1 MAIKELSNV
10 QIKSGSDWYKL
21 CPFPVGYIYM
31 GYTSTSPATTY
42 GGTWSSISGGRYFRA
57 AAANDANG
65 SNTIKIENM
74 PSHSHKLQEGS
85 QEKYTGW
92 TGPGGDRLMYGQMA
106 AGRTIWEFIKQD
118 TTSVG
123 GGQGFLS
130 NISKRICLETYR
142 LKSIRS
148 EVVLQPKEKNSLTSI
163 SWMEVSDNGNN
174 TR

>member
-57 AAANDANG
+57 AAANNANG
-65 SNTIKIENM
+65 SNYITTDNM

-85 QEKYTGW
+85 REKYTGW

-106 AGRTIWEFIKQD
+106 AGRTIWEFINQN

-123 GGQGFLS
+123 GARRFIQH
-130 NISKRICLETYR
+130 IKTYM
-142 LKSIRS
+142 LGD
-148 EVVLQPKEKNSLTSI
+148 VLLNFYLLDGGE
-163 SWMEVSDNGNN
+163 
-174 TR
+174 R

>member
-74 PSHSHKLQEGS
+74 PSHKHDFREYNWLKIQGHEAGPWVINQGFPASVGLEGATDANDFHYVD
-85 QEKYTGW
+85 YT
-92 TGPGGDRLMYGQMA
+92 
-106 AGRTIWEFIKQD
+106 
-118 TTSVG
+118 G
-123 GGQGFLS
+123 GGQKAFYP
-130 NISKRICLETYR
+130 TYQNVYAWR
-142 LKSIRS
+142 R
-148 EVVLQPKEKNSLTSI
+148 TA
-163 SWMEVSDNGNN
+163 
-174 TR
+174 